1 MAPSFHRAPW
11 YQSAMLDLKQG
22 VHVLEA
28 EMTRVPEGQLPNWVV
43 GVACG
48 DTMQWVPDAF
58 LNVE

>member
-1 MAPSFHRAPW
+1 
-11 YQSAMLDLKQG
+11 MLDLKQG

>member
-1 MAPSFHRAPW
+1 
-11 YQSAMLDLKQG
+11 MLDLKQG

-28 EMTRVPEGQLPNWVV
+28 EMTRVPSGTRPDWVV
-43 GVACG
+43 GVAYG